1 MEQIGF
7 ALINVKVLGEE
18 KVVLIM
24 KKENVCCVSKP
35 SYATSTV
42 KKQNVIIAHPKGIKK
57 IGKEDVYN
65 LEVKETH
72 NFVANGIVVHN
83 SIDATRYCL
92 DLMKDIGVAPV
103 V

>member
-7 ALINVKVLGEE
+7 VLINVKVHGEE

-35 SYATSTV
+35 SYATSTA
-42 KKQNVIIAHPKGIKK
+42 KKQSVIIAHPTGIKK

-83 SIDATRYCL
+83 SIDATRYCI
-92 DLMKDIGVAPV
+92 DLMKDIGVAPIV
-103 V
+103 